1 MTDDERWRHVQA
13 RNGAA
18 DGRFVFAV
26 RTTGVYCRPS
36 CPARRPRRAHVQFFA
51 TPAAAA
57 QAGFQPCRRC
67 RPHEAVAAAV
77 PPWVQQVCRRLVE
90 APDDVALAVLA
101 AEVGLGPRRLARV
114 FRCVVGLTPRQF
126 ADAVRIGRLRQSLR
140 DGQRVTSALYDAG
153 FGASSRLYERAAALL
168 GMSPGAYRRGAPGMR
183 IRCTTVASPLGR
195 LLIAAT
201 DRGLCAV
208 RVGDDDAALM
218 RGVARE
224 FPQAQIVRDDAGLR
238 RWAGALLQYLRG
250 WQPHVDLPLDIRG
263 TAFQWR
269 VWRALQRIGYGQ
281 TRTYGQIAR
290 ALGDPQAARAV
301 ARACAANP
309 VALVI
314 PCHRVVRGDGGLGG
328 YRWGV
333 RRKRWLLAREA
344 AGGGRGRRRARR
356 TFPRGRGSEHDGSS
370 SCVEESSWRPGPP
383 PP

>member
-1 MTDDERWRHVQA
+1 MTDAERWRHVRA
-13 RNGAA
+13 RNARA

-51 TPAAAA
+51 TPAAAE
-57 QAGFQPCRRC
+57 QAGFRPCRRC
-67 RPHEAVAAAV
+67 RPQEAAV
-77 PPWVQQVCRRLVE
+77 PAWVAQVCRRLVE
-90 APDDVALAVLA
+90 TPDAAAPAALA
-101 AEVGLGPRRLARV
+101 AEVGLPPRRLARM
-114 FRCVVGLTPRQF
+114 FQRVVGLTPRQF
-126 ADAVRIGRLRQSLR
+126 ADAARAGRLRQRLR
-140 DGQRVTSALYDAG
+140 DGQRVTTALYDAG

-168 GMSPGAYRRGAPGMR
+168 GMSPGAYRRGAPGVR

-201 DRGLCAV
+201 ARGVCAV
-208 RVGDDDAALM
+208 RLGGEDAALV
-218 RGVARE
+218 RGLARE
-224 FPQAQIVRDDAGLR
+224 FPQAELVRDDAGLR
-238 RWAGALLQYLRG
+238 RWAGALLQYLHGR
-250 WQPHVDLPLDIRG
+250 QPHVALPLDIRG

-314 PCHRVVRGDGGLGG
+314 PCHRVVRGDGRPGG
-328 YRWGV
+328 YRWGA

-344 AGGGRGRRRARR
+344 AGAQDFPARLR
-356 TFPRGRGSEHDGSS
+356 
-370 SCVEESSWRPGPP
+370 
-383 PP
+383 